1 MLRDLDRIT
10 ERVVKISDDLPFVRK
25 FLNFLGTETDLSK
38 ATHVHLITSD
48 TRYLHGW
55 FLEANDPW
63 LKDQPNWEREMDVG
77 PRHDLVDI
85 LKKGNPQS
93 FDELLMLVTF
103 FLYAGPRNW
112 DLIPVKSYIGTGS
125 LPDRVLDEILSKTKG
140 YVIFGFQTERL
151 MAIFERDSGVRRDL
165 LREFRLFRPNAVD
178 WLSKQRFDDGQSLL
192 DVITRRTWV
201 RPVSS
206 PPMGFSFRLASL
218 LFSNDQGGHRNN

>member
-1 MLRDLDRIT
+1 MEDKLSRIT
-10 ERVVKISDDLPFVRK
+10 ERVVRTSENIPFLTKYLPY
-25 FLNFLGTETDLSK
+25 LGTEEDLAKS
-38 ATHVHLITSD
+38 THVHLIMSG

-55 FLEANDPW
+55 FLEANDTW

-85 LKKGNPQS
+85 LKKGKPQT

-103 FLYAGPRNW
+103 FLYAGPCNL

-140 YVIFGFQTERL
+140 YVIFGYQTERL

-165 LREFRLFRPNAVD
+165 LREFLLFRPNAVA

-201 RPVSS
+201 RPVFS

-218 LFSNDQGGHRNN
+218 LFSNDQDGHRNN